1 MRDTVIFVV
10 ILSPIISYG
19 FRLAKYKRPQRW
31 KPGPVIQEENAA
43 PHHEWDSTIKAFRS
57 FKANLREVYVI
68 GLAVAEAGWCR
79 ACRSNEDHSLLGRH
93 CCDCTVVPIG
103 ATPCT

>member
-68 GLAVAEAGWCR
+68 GLAVAEPGCVP
-79 ACRSNEDHSLLGRH
+79 DLGP
-93 CCDCTVVPIG
+93 T
-103 ATPCT
+103 AA

>member
-68 GLAVAEAGWCR
+68 GLAVVA
-79 ACRSNEDHSLLGRH
+79 SFSPFITDNL
-93 CCDCTVVPIG
+93 
-103 ATPCT
+103 